1 MYEVV
6 HMSRSDS
13 FCFCQRLARI
23 FELASY
29 NKCHYAILNIN
40 IFEYWQSEEAH
51 GRTEGLSRA
60 WGVSFLRHPS
70 SFFPLCVFFFFF
82 HAVFR
87 RREAADFPFNYFS
100 CRSECQSN
108 SSAATNEKKQ
118 GRGGAAAKSPL
129 FWGIDGQESEN
140 NWVLLTVVRHW
151 LLMLQF
157 LTRQDA
163 GGAAP
168 MRAAL

>member
-40 IFEYWQSEEAH
+40 ILEYWQSEEAH

-70 SFFPLCVFFFFF
+70 SFFPPMRFFFF
-82 HAVFR
+82 
-87 RREAADFPFNYFS
+87 S
-100 CRSECQSN
+100 MQCS
-108 SSAATNEKKQ
+108 
-118 GRGGAAAKSPL
+118 G
-129 FWGIDGQESEN
+129 DGK
-140 NWVLLTVVRHW
+140 LLTFHLITSPAGVNVNQTPLQLPVRKSREEEE
-151 LLMLQF
+151 LQQNLRSSEGLMGRSRRITESSSQ
-157 LTRQDA
+157 
-163 GGAAP
+163 
-168 MRAAL
+168 

>member
-1 MYEVV
+1 
-6 HMSRSDS
+6 MSLRNFKYKHTWVLTVRGSP
-13 FCFCQRLARI
+13 
-23 FELASY
+23 
-29 NKCHYAILNIN
+29 
-40 IFEYWQSEEAH
+40 
-51 GRTEGLSRA
+51 RA
-60 WGVSFLRHPS
+60 NCGAVESLGSVFSAAPQQL
-70 SFFPLCVFFFFF
+70 FFPLCVFFFFFFF

-87 RREAADFPFNYFS
+87 RREAADFPFNHFS
-100 CRSECQSN
+100 CRSQCQSN
-108 SSAATNEKKQ
+108 SSAATSEKKQ
-118 GRGGAAAKSPL
+118 GRGEAAAKSPL

-140 NWVLLTVVRHW
+140 NWVPLTVVRHW